1 MSSKFDDYMAKV
13 GSGYGPEFE
22 IDAADLMTI
31 GPKHTSGVVVG
42 SASDAYIHTGST
54 VSDDVRAVFA
64 QMSRDDIPIQ
74 PYKTD
79 EADLTIAK
87 YIEGAYD
94 HAHVQTSE
102 PKYNIFSDD
111 EDKDTHDHTG
121 GVSKKTLAA
130 AALATQLEPMEEIAA
145 AAVVAATATTMQADR
160 TDATETS
167 ALIDPPEEELP
178 TVATYDQP
186 DNIVV
191 DEDVDADVV
200 SDVAGA
206 MSYNNDISDAFAQAF
221 TPSNNII
228 DAFA

>member
-1 MSSKFDDYMAKV
+1 MMSSKFDEYMAKV

-42 SASDAYIHTGST
+42 SARDAYIHTGST

-111 EDKDTHDHTG
+111 DDEGLNTTG
-121 GVSKKTLAA
+121 GVSKKALAA

-145 AAVVAATATTMQADR
+145 AAVVAATASATASTIQE
-160 TDATETS
+160 DATETS
-167 ALIDPPEEELP
+167 ALIIPEDSAP
-178 TVATYDQP
+178 HAYDQP

-191 DEDVDADVV
+191 DEDADADVV
-200 SDVAGA
+200 SNIAGA
-206 MSYNNDISDAFAQAF
+206 MSARNNDISDAFAQAF

>member
-1 MSSKFDDYMAKV
+1 MIMYSIHAMSSKFDEYMAIV
-13 GSGYGPEFE
+13 GRGYGPEFE

-42 SASDAYIHTGST
+42 AYTHTGST

-64 QMSRDDIPIQ
+64 QMSRDDMFIK

-94 HAHVQTSE
+94 PAE

-121 GVSKKTLAA
+121 GVNKKALAA
-130 AALATQLEPMEEIAA
+130 AALATQLEPLEEMAA
-145 AAVVAATATTMQADR
+145 AAVVAATATTLQADR
-160 TDATETS
+160 TDTTETS

-178 TVATYDQP
+178 TVATYEHEQP

-191 DEDVDADVV
+191 DEDTDA
-200 SDVAGA
+200 DVAGA
-206 MSYNNDISDAFAQAF
+206 MSYSRNNDISDAFAQA
-221 TPSNNII
+221 PMQSNNII